1 MSEWQPI
8 ETAPTLRGGTFP
20 PATAVDCAGACL
32 TQEVVDFILQNLR
45 DTKGRF
51 APNMVDIHIR
61 NVSLSWI
68 PTLMV
73 SKSD

>member
-1 MSEWQPI
+1 MNDLATS
-8 ETAPTLRGGTFP
+8 LRGGTFA
-20 PATAVDCAGACL
+20 PATVVDCAGACL

-68 PTLMV
+68 PTLTV